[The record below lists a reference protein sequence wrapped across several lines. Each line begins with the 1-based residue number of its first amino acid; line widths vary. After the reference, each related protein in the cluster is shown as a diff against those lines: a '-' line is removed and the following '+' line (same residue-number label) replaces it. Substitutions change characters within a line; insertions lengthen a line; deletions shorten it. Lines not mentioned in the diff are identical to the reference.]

1 MGDNPLSIHAV
12 NKMGYEEFIKCF
24 GNVVEH
30 CSLCAAAVWR
40 ERPFRDAET
49 LASCFGD
56 FIDRLPISG
65 KEGILRLH
73 PDLAGRLAQAGQL
86 TSESTREQASAGL
99 NTMTE
104 EERQRM
110 TNLNKRYTQKFGF
123 PFVICARENKK
134 DAILRGLEERLENA
148 PQTEAITGANE
159 VKKICRLRLVDLV
172 KPDSRLN
179 SPL

>member
-1 MGDNPLSIHAV
+1 MSSVHLKV
-12 NKMGYEEFIKCF
+12 M
-24 GNVVEH
+24 
-30 CSLCAAAVWR
+30 
-40 ERPFRDAET
+40 
-49 LASCFGD
+49 
-56 FIDRLPISG
+56 RLRYMYYIYCNCTSQNCIGFECRVIFLWLQG

-110 TNLNKRYTQKFGF
+110 ANLNKKYKHKFGF

-159 VKKICRLRLVDLV
+159 VKKICRLRLLDLV
-172 KPDSRLN
+172 RPDSQLN